1 VLDGLEFAQPFS
13 AFVTTDF
20 QAFAGGSS
28 YRAPVHSLVS
38 VAGLEPEARSG
49 DREASCHKTMAYLA

>member
-1 VLDGLEFAQPFS
+1 MLDGLEFAQPFS

-28 YRAPVHSLVS
+28 YRA
-38 VAGLEPEARSG
+38 RSI
-49 DREASCHKTMAYLA
+49 ASYLLRAWNLRRVRAIGKHLATRPWPI